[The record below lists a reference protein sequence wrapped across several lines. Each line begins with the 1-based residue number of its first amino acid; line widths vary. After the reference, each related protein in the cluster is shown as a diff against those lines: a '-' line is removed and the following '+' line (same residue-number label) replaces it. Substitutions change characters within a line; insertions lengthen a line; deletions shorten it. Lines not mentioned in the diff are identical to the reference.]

1 MRITVRATAIN
12 SGNGIPASLALGWT
26 HPLPV
31 SVAEQNST
39 NTAVPVSWG
48 SPQLHLLHLKIR
60 KFHLC
65 NLLPLSTVFSQSI
78 KFVLFTSPSFD
89 GGHCLEGKTTYGF
102 LPVYSR
108 LLLVLAITLGVA
120 AGITLLILVACFVCP
135 GCLLHKKRRPGNLI
149 ISLAIFLGFQS
160 FVFVGQI
167 LLLFG
172 RSFVQYWD
180 LPLR

>member
-65 NLLPLSTVFSQSI
+65 NLLPHSTVFSQSI

-89 GGHCLEGKTTYGF
+89 RVGFFFLEGITTYGF
-102 LPVYSR
+102 FFLSSIVGYFWFWPLR
-108 LLLVLAITLGVA
+108 LVLR
-120 AGITLLILVACFVCP
+120 LVSRYSFWSPA
-135 GCLLHKKRRPGNLI
+135 
-149 ISLAIFLGFQS
+149 S
-160 FVFVGQI
+160 FVPVASCIRNDDQ
-167 LLLFG
+167 
-172 RSFVQYWD
+172 V
-180 LPLR
+180 